1 MPADAKGLRPVI
13 ARLVPLLGA
22 AAVLVGLPASAAAKT
37 RTVDCD
43 GSPQQCTATFPLAG
57 LKSGDRL
64 VARLPDTDLQLRAV
78 VPSSRAVQAAIGFQ
92 GFSMR
97 LGGSLF
103 VAKLVVAQRPPAG
116 ARVRFRFAVP
126 PRMRACGDVR
136 FRVAGATIRLGDL
149 QTRGLGCRSA
159 RRVARRCV
167 SGVGPGPRW
176 RPLQVDR
183 TVILTRRA
191 QRIAFDLV
199 NVNASCAPSG

>member
-22 AAVLVGLPASAAAKT
+22 AAVLAGLPASAAAKT

-103 VAKLVVAQRPPAG
+103 VAKLVVARRPPAD
-116 ARVRFRFAVP
+116 ARVSPSASPCR
-126 PRMRACGDVR
+126 RACATCGDVR
-136 FRVAGATIRLGDL
+136 SGSPVRRSVSATCRPGDSGAAAPGASRADACPASGRAPAGGR
-149 QTRGLGCRSA
+149 CRSTA
-159 RRVARRCV
+159 R
-167 SGVGPGPRW
+167 
-176 RPLQVDR
+176 
-183 TVILTRRA
+183 
-191 QRIAFDLV
+191 
-199 NVNASCAPSG
+199 